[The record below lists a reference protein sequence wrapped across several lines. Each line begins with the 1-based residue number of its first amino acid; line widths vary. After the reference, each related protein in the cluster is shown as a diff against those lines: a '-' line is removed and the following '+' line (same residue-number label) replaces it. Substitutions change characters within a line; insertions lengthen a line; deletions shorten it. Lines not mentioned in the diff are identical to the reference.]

1 VSLPVA
7 LITAFTAEMVAGGGV
22 GAALMFAQ
30 RFFETPTVFV
40 YLLVMLLTGFV
51 LDKVLLVAR
60 ARAVRWHEEAAE
72 E

>member
-1 VSLPVA
+1 
-7 LITAFTAEMVAGGGV
+7 
-22 GAALMFAQ
+22 MFAQ

-60 ARAVRWHEEAAE
+60 ARAVGWHEEAAE